1 MPSDQRFHPFTVL
14 FALGSELRNFL
25 GPIVFASFT
34 ARSRGGEFENWL
46 LIFMIPSVAIAAAR
60 YWFSTYRYDET
71 ELVVR
76 TGIFFKNE
84 RHIPYA
90 RIQSVD
96 ARQNV
101 LHRVLQVVEVQV
113 RTGTGGDAEATLSVL
128 PFGALEQMRQRVFE
142 GRKSAAEGAPSEA
155 TDSPDVAP
163 ATDTE
168 AATQV
173 TPIETPADV
182 LLRLTPADTA
192 LSGLLDNRGWVVIG
206 AASGLLWESGVFDR
220 VETLLPQA
228 SWTIAAAVAAG
239 LFVVSPI
246 LSVFWALVRLHGF
259 TLTRRGAELL
269 TEYGG
274 LTRVT
279 GTIPLR
285 RVQAIKVFQTPGHR
299 LTKRAAVRVETAGGA
314 IQRQGGGEREWI
326 APIIRVESV
335 PALVEHLAPNVT
347 FADVEWQ
354 SPDVAAGTRRMRLAA
369 IWSLITGLVA
379 LRFFDWSWALTATLV
394 LLAFALF
401 AARKYVQSLGW
412 ARTDEA
418 VYFRSGWLWRAV
430 TIVPIAK
437 VQGVELTES
446 PFDRRW
452 SMASVSVDT
461 AGAGAHQVDV
471 PYLGRDVAEGLRTA
485 LLAQVAATEFRW

>member
-1 MPSDQRFHPFTVL
+1 MPSDQRFHPFSVL

-142 GRKSAAEGAPSEA
+142 GRKVGVDAAVGASPDDPSAAEAAPMPHA
-155 TDSPDVAP
+155 AP
-163 ATDTE
+163 V
-168 AATQV
+168 Q
-173 TPIETPADV
+173 TPADV
-182 LLRLTPADTA
+182 LLHLTPADTA

-206 AASGLLWESGVFDR
+206 AASGLLWESGAFDR
-220 VETLLPQA
+220 VEALLPQA
-228 SWTIAAAVAAG
+228 SWTLAAAVAAG

-246 LSVFWALVRLHGF
+246 LSVCWALVRLHGF

-285 RVQAIKVFQTPGHR
+285 RVQTIKVFQTPGHR
-299 LTKRAAVRVETAGGA
+299 LTQRAAVRVETAGGA
-314 IQRQGGGEREWI
+314 VQQQGGGEREWI
-326 APIIRVESV
+326 APIIRVDAV

-347 FADVEWQ
+347 LAEVEWQ

-369 IWSLITGLVA
+369 IWSLIAGLVA
-379 LRFFDWSWALTATLV
+379 LRFFEWSWVLAATLA

-461 AGAGAHQVDV
+461 AGAGAHAIDV
-471 PYLGRDVAEGLRTA
+471 PYLGRDVAEALRA
-485 LLAQVAATEFRW
+485 SLLTQVAATEYRW

>member
-14 FALGSELRNFL
+14 FALGGELRNFL

-34 ARSRGGEFENWL
+34 ARSRGGEIENWF
-46 LIFMIPSVAIAAAR
+46 LIFMIPSVVIAAAR

-76 TGIFFKNE
+76 NGIIFKNE

-101 LHRVLQVVEVQV
+101 LHRLLQVVEVQV
-113 RTGTGGDAEATLSVL
+113 RTGTGGEAEATLSVL
-128 PFGALEQMRQRVFE
+128 PIGALDQMRQRVFE
-142 GRKSAAEGAPSEA
+142 GRR
-155 TDSPDVAP
+155 
-163 ATDTE
+163 E
-168 AATQV
+168 AAVATGDDAAAAV
-173 TPIETPADV
+173 PGHDEAGTAMPVPAAVPAEV
-182 LLRLTPADTA
+182 LLRLSPADTA

-206 AASGLLWESGVFDR
+206 AASGLLWESGAFDR

-228 SWTIAAAVAAG
+228 SWTLAAAVAAG
-239 LFVVSPI
+239 LFVISPI

-259 TLTRRGAELL
+259 TLTRRHAELL

-285 RVQAIKVFQTPGHR
+285 RVQAIKIFQAPGHR
-299 LTKRAAVRVETAGGA
+299 LTGRAAVRVETAGGGA
-314 IQRQGGGEREWI
+314 QEQGSAEREWI
-326 APIIRVESV
+326 APIIRLEQV
-335 PALVEHLAPNVT
+335 PALVDHLAPDVRL
-347 FADVEWQ
+347 ADVEWQ
-354 SPDVAAGTRRMRLAA
+354 APDVAAGTRRMRLAA
-369 IWSLITGLVA
+369 IWSLIVGLVA
-379 LRFFDWSWALTATLV
+379 LRFFDWSWVIAATLV
-394 LLAFALF
+394 LLAVALF

-430 TIVPIAK
+430 TVVPIAK
-437 VQGVELTES
+437 VQGVELRES